1 MSREKKGLFTL
12 GKLAGLLVIA
22 VAFAGVSSL
31 SVRST
36 DAPQTTYDG
45 LVLEPDSKVALLY
58 VKPDADFSAY
68 DQFLMLD
75 AYVAFKKNWQRDTKV
90 AGRRVSN
97 KDVERIKVEVA
108 ALLHESFKSELEGAG
123 GYKFVDKPADSVM
136 ILRPALID
144 LQITAPDVSV
154 AGRVE
159 QYVASAGAA
168 TLYLEMYDSVSG
180 EILARLVDRRRAR
193 DYGVARW
200 ANSVT
205 NRAEAD
211 RMFKRWA
218 AQLRKAM
225 DEVRAEA
232 GLPPVK
238 SS

>member
-1 MSREKKGLFTL
+1 MSREKTGSFTL

-108 ALLHESFKSELEGAG
+108 AL
-123 GYKFVDKPADSVM
+123 
-136 ILRPALID
+136 
-144 LQITAPDVSV
+144 
-154 AGRVE
+154 
-159 QYVASAGAA
+159 
-168 TLYLEMYDSVSG
+168 
-180 EILARLVDRRRAR
+180 
-193 DYGVARW
+193 
-200 ANSVT
+200 
-205 NRAEAD
+205 
-211 RMFKRWA
+211 
-218 AQLRKAM
+218 
-225 DEVRAEA
+225 
-232 GLPPVK
+232 
-238 SS
+238 